1 MVCPLILQGMDWG
14 KEKGVSGMLKLWPVL
29 AQFTAP
35 ELWVQAEYLVRI
47 LVAACLGLL
56 IGSERKNRN
65 KSAGIRTHVIVALG
79 AALIMVVS
87 KYGFTDVEKVDSARV
102 AAQVVS
108 GVGFLGAGV
117 IFVRNNLV
125 NGLTTAAGIWATA
138 GVGLALGAGMYVV
151 GISSALLVLL
161 IQFVMHR
168 IAYFADVASGGLIRM
183 TLVKQE
189 GIVQSMEDYLQHEK
203 LSVVS
208 VKINKTKK
216 DEVKLEFDVVF
227 PPGYQKTKLLAR
239 LVEMDEVLA
248 VSE

>member
-1 MVCPLILQGMDWG
+1 
-14 KEKGVSGMLKLWPVL
+14 MLKLWPVL

-35 ELWVQAEYLVRI
+35 ELWVQVEYLVRI
-47 LVAACLGLL
+47 FVAACLGLL

-87 KYGFTDVEKVDSARV
+87 KYGFMDVEKADAARV

-108 GVGFLGAGV
+108 GIGFLGAGV

-138 GVGLALGAGMYVV
+138 GVGLALGSGMYVV

-183 TLVKQE
+183 TLVKRE
-189 GIVQSMEDYLQHEK
+189 GIVQSMEDYLQREK
-203 LSVVS
+203 LSVIS

-227 PPGYQKTKLLAR
+227 PPGYKKTKLLAR
-239 LVEMDEVLA
+239 LVEMEDVLA

>member
-1 MVCPLILQGMDWG
+1 M
-14 KEKGVSGMLKLWPVL
+14 EKGVSGMLKLWPVL

-35 ELWVQAEYLVRI
+35 ELWIQVEYLVRI
-47 LVAACLGLL
+47 FVAACLGIL

-87 KYGFTDVEKVDSARV
+87 KYGFMDVERADAARV

-108 GVGFLGAGV
+108 GIGFLGAGV

-138 GVGLALGAGMYVV
+138 GVGLALGSGMYVV

-183 TLVKQE
+183 TLVKRE
-189 GIVQSMEDYLQHEK
+189 GIVQSMEDYLQREK
-203 LSVVS
+203 LSVIS

-227 PPGYQKTKLLAR
+227 PPGYKKTKLLAR
-239 LVEMDEVLA
+239 LVEMDDVLA

>member
-1 MVCPLILQGMDWG
+1 
-14 KEKGVSGMLKLWPVL
+14 MLKLWPVL

-35 ELWVQAEYLVRI
+35 ELWVQVEYLVRI
-47 LVAACLGLL
+47 FVAACLGLL

-87 KYGFTDVEKVDSARV
+87 KYGFMDVEKADAARV

-108 GVGFLGAGV
+108 GIGFLGAGV

-138 GVGLALGAGMYVV
+138 GVGLALGSGMYVV

-183 TLVKQE
+183 TLVKRE
-189 GIVQSMEDYLQHEK
+189 GIVQSMEDYLQREK
-203 LSVVS
+203 LSVIS

-227 PPGYQKTKLLAR
+227 PPGYKKTKLLAR
-239 LVEMDEVLA
+239 LVEMDDVLA

>member
-1 MVCPLILQGMDWG
+1 
-14 KEKGVSGMLKLWPVL
+14 MLKLWPVL

-35 ELWVQAEYLVRI
+35 ELWVQVEYLVRI
-47 LVAACLGLL
+47 FVAACLGLL

-87 KYGFTDVEKVDSARV
+87 KYGFMDVEKADAARV

-108 GVGFLGAGV
+108 GIGFLGAGV

-138 GVGLALGAGMYVV
+138 GVGLALGAGMFVV

-183 TLVKQE
+183 TLVKRE
-189 GIVQSMEDYLQHEK
+189 GIVQSMEDYLQREK
-203 LSVVS
+203 LSVIS

-227 PPGYQKTKLLAR
+227 PPGYKKTKLLAR
-239 LVEMDEVLA
+239 LVEMDDVLA

>member
-1 MVCPLILQGMDWG
+1 
-14 KEKGVSGMLKLWPVL
+14 MLKLWPVL

-35 ELWVQAEYLVRI
+35 ELWVQVEYLVRI
-47 LVAACLGLL
+47 FVAACLGLL

-65 KSAGIRTHVIVALG
+65 KSAGIRTHVNVALG

-87 KYGFTDVEKVDSARV
+87 KYGFMDVEKADAARV

-108 GVGFLGAGV
+108 GIDFLGAGV

-138 GVGLALGAGMYVV
+138 GVGLALGSGMYVV
-151 GISSALLVLL
+151 GISSALLVLFV
-161 IQFVMHR
+161 QFVMHR

-183 TLVKQE
+183 TLVKRE
-189 GIVQSMEDYLQHEK
+189 GIVQSMEDYLQREK
-203 LSVVS
+203 LSVIS

-227 PPGYQKTKLLAR
+227 PPGYKKTKLLAR
-239 LVEMDEVLA
+239 LVEMDDVLA

>member
-1 MVCPLILQGMDWG
+1 
-14 KEKGVSGMLKLWPVL
+14 MLKLWPVL

-35 ELWVQAEYLVRI
+35 ELWVQVEYLVRI
-47 LVAACLGLL
+47 FVAACLGLL

-87 KYGFTDVEKVDSARV
+87 KYGFMDVEKADAARV

-108 GVGFLGAGV
+108 GIGFLGAGV

-138 GVGLALGAGMYVV
+138 GVGLALGAGMHVV

-168 IAYFADVASGGLIRM
+168 VAYFADVASGGLIRM
-183 TLVKQE
+183 TLVKRE
-189 GIVQSMEDYLQHEK
+189 GIVQSMEDYLQREK
-203 LSVVS
+203 LSVIS

-227 PPGYQKTKLLAR
+227 PPGYKKTKLLAR
-239 LVEMDEVLA
+239 LVEMDDVLA

>member
-1 MVCPLILQGMDWG
+1 
-14 KEKGVSGMLKLWPVL
+14 MLKLWPVL

-35 ELWVQAEYLVRI
+35 ELWVQVEYLVRI
-47 LVAACLGLL
+47 FVAACLGLL

-87 KYGFTDVEKVDSARV
+87 KYGFMDVEKADAARV

-108 GVGFLGAGV
+108 GIGFLGAGV

-138 GVGLALGAGMYVV
+138 GVGLALGAGMYVE

-168 IAYFADVASGGLIRM
+168 VAYFADVASGGLIRM
-183 TLVKQE
+183 TLVKRE
-189 GIVQSMEDYLQHEK
+189 GIVQSMEDYLQREK
-203 LSVVS
+203 LSVIS

-227 PPGYQKTKLLAR
+227 PPGYKKTKLLAR
-239 LVEMDEVLA
+239 LVEMDDVLA

>member
-1 MVCPLILQGMDWG
+1 
-14 KEKGVSGMLKLWPVL
+14 MLKLWPVL

-35 ELWVQAEYLVRI
+35 ELWVQVEYLVRI
-47 LVAACLGLL
+47 FVAACLGLL

-87 KYGFTDVEKVDSARV
+87 KYGFMDVEKADAARV

-108 GVGFLGAGV
+108 GIGFLGAGV

-168 IAYFADVASGGLIRM
+168 VAYFADVASGGLIRM
-183 TLVKQE
+183 TLVKRE
-189 GIVQSMEDYLQHEK
+189 GIVQFMEDYLQREK
-203 LSVVS
+203 LSVIS

-227 PPGYQKTKLLAR
+227 PPGYKKTKLLAR
-239 LVEMDEVLA
+239 LVEMDDVLA

>member
-1 MVCPLILQGMDWG
+1 
-14 KEKGVSGMLKLWPVL
+14 MLKLWPVL

-35 ELWVQAEYLVRI
+35 ELWVQVEYLVRI
-47 LVAACLGLL
+47 FVAACLGLL

-65 KSAGIRTHVIVALG
+65 NSSGIRSLVILALG
-79 AALIMVVS
+79 ASIIIVVS
-87 KYGFTDVEKVDSARV
+87 KYGFMDVEKADAARV

-108 GVGFLGAGV
+108 GIGFLGAGV

-138 GVGLALGAGMYVV
+138 GVGLALGSGMYVV
-151 GISSALLVLL
+151 GISSALLVLF

-183 TLVKQE
+183 TLVKRE
-189 GIVQSMEDYLQHEK
+189 GIVQSMEDYLQREK
-203 LSVVS
+203 LSVIS

-227 PPGYQKTKLLAR
+227 PPGYKKTKLLAR
-239 LVEMDEVLA
+239 LVEMDDVLA

>member
-1 MVCPLILQGMDWG
+1 
-14 KEKGVSGMLKLWPVL
+14 MLKLWPVL

-35 ELWVQAEYLVRI
+35 ELWVQVEYLVRI
-47 LVAACLGLL
+47 FVAACLGLL

-87 KYGFTDVEKVDSARV
+87 KYGFMDVEKADAARV

-108 GVGFLGAGV
+108 GIGFLGAGV

-138 GVGLALGAGMYVV
+138 GVGLALGSGMYVV
-151 GISSALLVLL
+151 GISSALLVLF

-183 TLVKQE
+183 TLVKRE
-189 GIVQSMEDYLQHEK
+189 GIVQSMEDYLQREK
-203 LSVVS
+203 LSVIS

-227 PPGYQKTKLLAR
+227 PPGYKKTKLFA
-239 LVEMDEVLA
+239 
-248 VSE
+248 

>member
-1 MVCPLILQGMDWG
+1 
-14 KEKGVSGMLKLWPVL
+14 MLKLWPVL

-35 ELWVQAEYLVRI
+35 ELWVQVEYLVRI
-47 LVAACLGLL
+47 FVAACLGLL

-87 KYGFTDVEKVDSARV
+87 KYGFMDVEKADAARV

-108 GVGFLGAGV
+108 GIGFLGAGV

-168 IAYFADVASGGLIRM
+168 VAYFADVASGGLIRM
-183 TLVKQE
+183 TLVKRE
-189 GIVQSMEDYLQHEK
+189 GIVQSMEDYLQREK
-203 LSVVS
+203 LSVIS

-216 DEVKLEFDVVF
+216 EEVKLEFDVVF
-227 PPGYQKTKLLAR
+227 PPGYKKTKLLAR
-239 LVEMDEVLA
+239 LVEMDDVLA

>member
-1 MVCPLILQGMDWG
+1 
-14 KEKGVSGMLKLWPVL
+14 MLKLWPVL

-35 ELWVQAEYLVRI
+35 ELWVQVEYLVRI
-47 LVAACLGLL
+47 FVAACLGLL

-87 KYGFTDVEKVDSARV
+87 KYGFMDVEKADAARV

-108 GVGFLGAGV
+108 GIGFLGAGV

-168 IAYFADVASGGLIRM
+168 VAYFADVASGGLIRM
-183 TLVKQE
+183 TLVKRE
-189 GIVQSMEDYLQHEK
+189 GIVQSMEDYLQREK
-203 LSVVS
+203 LSVIS

-227 PPGYQKTKLLAR
+227 PPGYKKTKLLAR
-239 LVEMDEVLA
+239 LVELDDVLA

>member
-1 MVCPLILQGMDWG
+1 
-14 KEKGVSGMLKLWPVL
+14 
-29 AQFTAP
+29 
-35 ELWVQAEYLVRI
+35 
-47 LVAACLGLL
+47 
-56 IGSERKNRN
+56 
-65 KSAGIRTHVIVALG
+65 
-79 AALIMVVS
+79 MVVS
-87 KYGFTDVEKVDSARV
+87 KYGFMDVEKADAARV

-108 GVGFLGAGV
+108 GIGFLGAGV

-138 GVGLALGAGMYVV
+138 GVGLALGSGMYVV
-151 GISSALLVLL
+151 GISSALLVLF

-183 TLVKQE
+183 TLVKRE
-189 GIVQSMEDYLQHEK
+189 GIVQSMEDYLQREK
-203 LSVVS
+203 LSVIS

-227 PPGYQKTKLLAR
+227 PPGYKKTKLLAR
-239 LVEMDEVLA
+239 LVEMDDVLA

>member
-1 MVCPLILQGMDWG
+1 
-14 KEKGVSGMLKLWPVL
+14 MLKLCPVL

-35 ELWVQAEYLVRI
+35 ELWVQVEYLVRI
-47 LVAACLGLL
+47 FVAACLGLL

-87 KYGFTDVEKVDSARV
+87 KYGFMDVEKADAARV

-108 GVGFLGAGV
+108 GIGFLGAGV

-168 IAYFADVASGGLIRM
+168 VAYFADVASGGLIRM
-183 TLVKQE
+183 TLVKRE
-189 GIVQSMEDYLQHEK
+189 GIVQSMEDYLQREK
-203 LSVVS
+203 LSVIS

-227 PPGYQKTKLLAR
+227 PPGYKKTKLLAR
-239 LVEMDEVLA
+239 LVEMDDVLA

>member
-1 MVCPLILQGMDWG
+1 
-14 KEKGVSGMLKLWPVL
+14 MLKLWPVL

-35 ELWVQAEYLVRI
+35 ELWIQVEYLVRI
-47 LVAACLGLL
+47 FVAACLGLL

-87 KYGFTDVEKVDSARV
+87 KYGFMDVEKADAARV

-108 GVGFLGAGV
+108 GIGFLGAGV

-183 TLVKQE
+183 TLVKRE
-189 GIVQSMEDYLQHEK
+189 GIVQSMEDYLQREK
-203 LSVVS
+203 LSVIS

-227 PPGYQKTKLLAR
+227 PPGYKKTKLLAR
-239 LVEMDEVLA
+239 LVEMDDVLA

>member
-1 MVCPLILQGMDWG
+1 
-14 KEKGVSGMLKLWPVL
+14 MLKLWPVL

-35 ELWVQAEYLVRI
+35 ELWVQVEYLVRI
-47 LVAACLGLL
+47 FVAACLGLL

-87 KYGFTDVEKVDSARV
+87 KYGFMDVEKADAARV

-108 GVGFLGAGV
+108 GIGFLGAGV

-168 IAYFADVASGGLIRM
+168 VAYFADVASGGLIRM
-183 TLVKQE
+183 TLVKRE
-189 GIVQSMEDYLQHEK
+189 GIVQSMEDYLQRE
-203 LSVVS
+203 
-208 VKINKTKK
+208 NQQ
-216 DEVKLEFDVVF
+216 DQE
-227 PPGYQKTKLLAR
+227 R
-239 LVEMDEVLA
+239 R
-248 VSE
+248 SETGV

>member
-1 MVCPLILQGMDWG
+1 
-14 KEKGVSGMLKLWPVL
+14 MLKLWPVL

-35 ELWVQAEYLVRI
+35 ELWVQVEYLVRI
-47 LVAACLGLL
+47 FVAACLGLL

-87 KYGFTDVEKVDSARV
+87 KYGFMDVEKADAARV

-108 GVGFLGAGV
+108 GIGFLGAGV

-168 IAYFADVASGGLIRM
+168 VAYFAVVASGGLIRM
-183 TLVKQE
+183 TLVNRE
-189 GIVQSMEDYLQHEK
+189 GIVQSMEDYLQREK
-203 LSVVS
+203 LSVIS

-227 PPGYQKTKLLAR
+227 PPGYKKTKLLAR
-239 LVEMDEVLA
+239 LVEMDDVLA

>member
-1 MVCPLILQGMDWG
+1 
-14 KEKGVSGMLKLWPVL
+14 MLKLWPLL

-35 ELWVQAEYLVRI
+35 ELWVQVEYLVRI
-47 LVAACLGLL
+47 FVAACLGLL

-87 KYGFTDVEKVDSARV
+87 KYGFMDVEKADAARV

-108 GVGFLGAGV
+108 GIGFLGAGV

-161 IQFVMHR
+161 IQFVMYR
-168 IAYFADVASGGLIRM
+168 VAYFADVASGGLIRM
-183 TLVKQE
+183 TLVKRE
-189 GIVQSMEDYLQHEK
+189 GIVQSMEDYLQREK
-203 LSVVS
+203 LSVIS

-227 PPGYQKTKLLAR
+227 PPGYKKTKLLAR
-239 LVEMDEVLA
+239 LVEMDDVLA

>member
-1 MVCPLILQGMDWG
+1 
-14 KEKGVSGMLKLWPVL
+14 MLKLWPVL

-35 ELWVQAEYLVRI
+35 ELWVQVEYLVRI
-47 LVAACLGLL
+47 FVAACLGLL

-87 KYGFTDVEKVDSARV
+87 KYGFMDVEKADAARV

-108 GVGFLGAGV
+108 GIGFLGAGV

-183 TLVKQE
+183 TLVKRE
-189 GIVQSMEDYLQHEK
+189 GIVQSMEDYLQREK
-203 LSVVS
+203 LSVIS

-227 PPGYQKTKLLAR
+227 PPGYKKTKLLAR
-239 LVEMDEVLA
+239 LVEMDAVRS

>member
-1 MVCPLILQGMDWG
+1 
-14 KEKGVSGMLKLWPVL
+14 MLKLWPVL

-35 ELWVQAEYLVRI
+35 ELWVQVEYLVRI
-47 LVAACLGLL
+47 FVAACLGLL

-87 KYGFTDVEKVDSARV
+87 KYGFMDVEKADAARV

-108 GVGFLGAGV
+108 GIGFLGAGV

-168 IAYFADVASGGLIRM
+168 VAYFADVASGGLIRM
-183 TLVKQE
+183 TLVKRE
-189 GIVQSMEDYLQHEK
+189 GIVQSMEDYLQREK
-203 LSVVS
+203 LSVIS

-227 PPGYQKTKLLAR
+227 PPGYKKTKLLAR
-239 LVEMDEVLA
+239 LVEMDDVLV

>member
-1 MVCPLILQGMDWG
+1 
-14 KEKGVSGMLKLWPVL
+14 MLKLWPVL

-35 ELWVQAEYLVRI
+35 ELWVQVEYLVRI
-47 LVAACLGLL
+47 FVAACLGLL

-87 KYGFTDVEKVDSARV
+87 KYGFIDVEKADAARV

-108 GVGFLGAGV
+108 GIGFLGAGV

-138 GVGLALGAGMYVV
+138 GVGLALGSGMYVV
-151 GISSALLVLL
+151 GISSALLVLF

-183 TLVKQE
+183 TLVKRE
-189 GIVQSMEDYLQHEK
+189 GIVQSMEDYLQREK
-203 LSVVS
+203 LSVIS

-227 PPGYQKTKLLAR
+227 PPGYKKTKLLAR
-239 LVEMDEVLA
+239 LVEMDDVLA

>member
-1 MVCPLILQGMDWG
+1 M
-14 KEKGVSGMLKLWPVL
+14 
-29 AQFTAP
+29 
-35 ELWVQAEYLVRI
+35 
-47 LVAACLGLL
+47 
-56 IGSERKNRN
+56 
-65 KSAGIRTHVIVALG
+65 
-79 AALIMVVS
+79 
-87 KYGFTDVEKVDSARV
+87 DVEKADAARV

-108 GVGFLGAGV
+108 GIGFLGAGV

-183 TLVKQE
+183 TLVKRE
-189 GIVQSMEDYLQHEK
+189 GIVQSMEDYLQREK
-203 LSVVS
+203 LSVIS

-227 PPGYQKTKLLAR
+227 PPGYKKTKLLAR
-239 LVEMDEVLA
+239 LVEMDDVLA

>member
-1 MVCPLILQGMDWG
+1 
-14 KEKGVSGMLKLWPVL
+14 MLKFWPVM

-35 ELWVQAEYLVRI
+35 ELWIQAEYLIRI
-47 LVAACLGLL
+47 LVAACLGIL

-87 KYGFTDVEKVDSARV
+87 KYGFGDVEKVDSARL

-151 GISSALLVLL
+151 GISSALLVVT

-183 TLVKQE
+183 TLVKRE

>member
-1 MVCPLILQGMDWG
+1 
-14 KEKGVSGMLKLWPVL
+14 MLKLWPVL

-35 ELWVQAEYLVRI
+35 ELWVQVEYLVRI
-47 LVAACLGLL
+47 FVAACLGLL

-87 KYGFTDVEKVDSARV
+87 KYGFMDVEKADAARV

-108 GVGFLGAGV
+108 GIGFLGAGV

-168 IAYFADVASGGLIRM
+168 VAYFADVASGGLIRM
-183 TLVKQE
+183 TLVKRE
-189 GIVQSMEDYLQHEK
+189 GIVQSMEDYLQREK
-203 LSVVS
+203 LSVIS

-227 PPGYQKTKLLAR
+227 PPGYKKTKLLAR
-239 LVEMDEVLA
+239 LVEMDDVLS

>member
-1 MVCPLILQGMDWG
+1 
-14 KEKGVSGMLKLWPVL
+14 MLKLWPVL

-189 GIVQSMEDYLQHEK
+189 GIVQSMEDYLQRER

-227 PPGYQKTKLLAR
+227 PPGYQKSRLLAR

>member
-1 MVCPLILQGMDWG
+1 
-14 KEKGVSGMLKLWPVL
+14 MLKLWPIL

-35 ELWVQAEYLVRI
+35 ELWVQVEYLVRI
-47 LVAACLGLL
+47 FVAACLGLL

-87 KYGFTDVEKVDSARV
+87 KYGFMDVEKADAARV

-108 GVGFLGAGV
+108 GIGFLGAGV

-138 GVGLALGAGMYVV
+138 GVGLALGSGMYVV
-151 GISSALLVLL
+151 GISSALLVLF

-183 TLVKQE
+183 TLVKRE
-189 GIVQSMEDYLQHEK
+189 GIVQSMEDYLQREK
-203 LSVVS
+203 LSVIS

-227 PPGYQKTKLLAR
+227 PPGYKKTKLLAR
-239 LVEMDEVLA
+239 LVEMDDVLA

>member
-1 MVCPLILQGMDWG
+1 
-14 KEKGVSGMLKLWPVL
+14 MLKLWPVL

-35 ELWVQAEYLVRI
+35 ELWVQVEYLVRI
-47 LVAACLGLL
+47 FVAACLGLL

-87 KYGFTDVEKVDSARV
+87 KYGFMDVEKADAARV

-108 GVGFLGAGV
+108 GIGFLGAGV

-151 GISSALLVLL
+151 RISSALLVLL

-168 IAYFADVASGGLIRM
+168 VAYFADVASGGLIRM
-183 TLVKQE
+183 TLVKRE
-189 GIVQSMEDYLQHEK
+189 GIVQSMEDYLQREK
-203 LSVVS
+203 LSVIS

-227 PPGYQKTKLLAR
+227 PPGYKKTKLLAR
-239 LVEMDEVLA
+239 LVEMDDVLA

>member
-1 MVCPLILQGMDWG
+1 MTSLTVTI
-14 KEKGVSGMLKLWPVL
+14 
-29 AQFTAP
+29 
-35 ELWVQAEYLVRI
+35 ELECFLRI
-47 LVAACLGLL
+47 LMASLCGCM
-56 IGSERKNRN
+56 IGYERTRRLKE
-65 KSAGIRTHVIVALG
+65 AGVRTHCVVACG
-79 AALIMVVS
+79 AALMMVVS
-87 KYGFTDVEKVDSARV
+87 KYGFSDIIQNGVYLYGSDGVDASRI
-102 AAQVVS
+102 AAQVVT

-168 IAYFADVASGGLIRM
+168 VAYFADVASGGLIRM
-183 TLVKQE
+183 TLVKRE
-189 GIVQSMEDYLQHEK
+189 GIVQSMEDYLQREK
-203 LSVVS
+203 LSVIS

-227 PPGYQKTKLLAR
+227 PPGYKKTKLLAR
-239 LVEMDEVLA
+239 LVEMDDVLA

>member
-1 MVCPLILQGMDWG
+1 
-14 KEKGVSGMLKLWPVL
+14 MLKLWPVL

-35 ELWVQAEYLVRI
+35 ELWIQVEYLVRI
-47 LVAACLGLL
+47 FVAACLGIL

-87 KYGFTDVEKVDSARV
+87 KYGFMDVERADAARV

-108 GVGFLGAGV
+108 GIGFLGAGV

-138 GVGLALGAGMYVV
+138 GVGLALGSGMYVV

-183 TLVKQE
+183 TLVKRE
-189 GIVQSMEDYLQHEK
+189 GIVQSMEDYLQREK
-203 LSVVS
+203 LSVIS

-227 PPGYQKTKLLAR
+227 PPGYKKTKLLAR
-239 LVEMDEVLA
+239 LVEMDDVLA

>member
-1 MVCPLILQGMDWG
+1 MNSSEKG
-14 KEKGVSGMLKLWPVL
+14 KGVSGMLKLWPVL

-35 ELWVQAEYLVRI
+35 ELWVQVEYLVRI
-47 LVAACLGLL
+47 FVAACLGLL

-87 KYGFTDVEKVDSARV
+87 KYGFMDVEKADAARV

-108 GVGFLGAGV
+108 GIGFLGAGV

-183 TLVKQE
+183 TLVKRE
-189 GIVQSMEDYLQHEK
+189 GIVQSMEDYLQREK
-203 LSVVS
+203 LSVIS

-227 PPGYQKTKLLAR
+227 PPGYKKTKLLAR
-239 LVEMDEVLA
+239 LVEMDDVLA

>member
-1 MVCPLILQGMDWG
+1 
-14 KEKGVSGMLKLWPVL
+14 MLKLWPVL

-35 ELWVQAEYLVRI
+35 ELWVQVEYLVRI
-47 LVAACLGLL
+47 FVAACLGLL

-87 KYGFTDVEKVDSARV
+87 KYGFMDVEKADAARV

-108 GVGFLGAGV
+108 GIGFLGAGV

-183 TLVKQE
+183 TLVKRE
-189 GIVQSMEDYLQHEK
+189 GIVQSMEDYLQREK
-203 LSVVS
+203 LSVIS

-227 PPGYQKTKLLAR
+227 PPGYKKTKLLAR
-239 LVEMDEVLA
+239 LVEMDDVLA

>member
-1 MVCPLILQGMDWG
+1 
-14 KEKGVSGMLKLWPVL
+14 MLKLWPVL

-35 ELWVQAEYLVRI
+35 ELWVQVEYLVRI
-47 LVAACLGLL
+47 FVAACLGLL

-87 KYGFTDVEKVDSARV
+87 KYGFMDVEKADAARV

-108 GVGFLGAGV
+108 GIGFLGAGV

-168 IAYFADVASGGLIRM
+168 VAYFADVASGGLIRM
-183 TLVKQE
+183 TLVKRE
-189 GIVQSMEDYLQHEK
+189 GIVQSMEDYLQREK
-203 LSVVS
+203 LSVIS

-227 PPGYQKTKLLAR
+227 PHGYKKTKLLAR
-239 LVEMDEVLA
+239 LVEMDDVLA